1 MRTSG
6 ISPYLLV
13 QIRWYFQNWAYYLNG
28 LKGHSMTYHLIYV
41 TNVPGKPVTEVYHFC
56 STLFF
61 FFLILEEFY
70 ETAKA
75 GERQPATELQE
86 KLNLSSKL
94 RPVETV
100 MGINRGWKACCDQV
114 EDTKAS
120 LKSLSDCN
128 LATDGEISPPVDPP
142 SDLIKVGF

>member
-1 MRTSG
+1 M
-6 ISPYLLV
+6 
-13 QIRWYFQNWAYYLNG
+13 
-28 LKGHSMTYHLIYV
+28 

-61 FFLILEEFY
+61 FFSILEEFY

-75 GERQPATELQE
+75 DGRQPATELQE
-86 KLNLSSKL
+86 RLNISSKL
-94 RPVETV
+94 LPVETV
-100 MGINRGWKACCDQV
+100 MRIISRWKACRDQV
-114 EDTKAS
+114 KDVTAS

-128 LATDGEISPPVDPP
+128 LATDGEISPPVEEKMSTDPP